1 MMRERP
7 LARRL
12 RRVLVVIAVVSIIGL
27 IFWGMDS
34 AFGVA
39 AFIVYCAV
47 MARLGAA
54 VGRPFR
60 ADEHL
65 DERQRAARD
74 RVHRVAYTVMS
85 VLLLFALVPAL
96 LLDGTMWPSV
106 DGRTFPL
113 VTLALLAV
121 VHASLPWAILA
132 WTEPDPIPL
141 EESLG
146 GAS

>member
-60 ADEHL
+60 AVEHL
-65 DERQRAARD
+65 DERLRAARE
-74 RVHRVAYTVMS
+74 RVHRVAYTVMID
-85 VLLLFALVPAL
+85 LLLFALVAAL
-96 LLDGTMWPSV
+96 LPV
-106 DGRTFPL
+106 
-113 VTLALLAV
+113 
-121 VHASLPWAILA
+121 
-132 WTEPDPIPL
+132 
-141 EESLG
+141 
-146 GAS
+146 